1 MPTVDTADY
10 TLKVAFNEMV
20 AGVFTLASP
29 LDGTDVLSD
38 TGLFDGTF
46 DDVSDDIDGSTP
58 VQVVFGTDSLAGK
71 TQAGN
76 LTAYLARVDDPG
88 FWNPNNPDSPLNA
101 ENPGFVPMRPV
112 LYTAT
117 HDGPEISP
125 LTISGNEVTD
135 ASRALALTL
144 PVNATG
150 KMCDGRTNDSSFG
163 IRRAAT
169 NLFPQGQCDSV
180 GSGPQKWNSS
190 TSGVVASV
198 DAAVAAPFSPWSVK
212 YVFDGTV
219 ASQSAGPRSA
229 AGQAAAAGT
238 FACGSVWFNGV
249 PGAAYTAN
257 MRWGQTDATSIDGAS
272 TAFNAQTGRW
282 FTYTDPLTGRVWE
295 LVIPPAVAV
304 AAGKTGDYVQLL
316 VRVPSGVTRAET
328 VHLAHAMIE
337 KGQTVV
343 APYVATSGGATATHA
358 VGRVQA
364 PASLLNATQGWV
376 AMRVR
381 VGWPSATGA
390 GTTDPEFFA
399 WKDSALSGVRL
410 YWSNASKRFEG
421 TRYNG
426 AIVVGALATPT
437 FNAGDIVTLVFAWTA
452 TTVAVSING
461 GAFISAANSPAPT
474 LAANTFDIGQS
485 PNDLGNR
492 VIDGDV
498 LAFACGTGPLTNS
511 DVAAIAALMASGD
524 PRSSALP
531 ASAGCTMSWA
541 ANTANYRVANYE
553 WPLFRGYIRRAS
565 WRLSTRTC
573 ELYCEDFL
581 LWASRVKPVIA
592 STGPTTV
599 GAVIETLFLAV
610 DPTCT
615 PRCDV
620 GKEIDDFSADGTVSV
635 TQLISDLLAGDRGT
649 VFVDLDGTP
658 VYEQHDTPLA
668 RHVLATLTVTEQA
681 SDVESGIDLDDIGT
695 RAAVSNPDTEESWTS
710 IDETAEKRFGQGDI
724 DEVSSGYVK
733 FGQALADDLVYEGV
747 NGRPPITVTVANADG
762 DTLEQI
768 LSTPL
773 QTVFA
778 LNDDFGGTNV
788 PAAIV
793 QQITHTVSTGLH
805 ECAYLMTKRPARAF
819 SLDSALDGPDVLR
832 Y

>member
-46 DDVSDDIDGSTP
+46 DDVSLDIDGGAP

-88 FWNPNNPDSPLNA
+88 FWNPNNPASLLNA

-117 HDGPEISP
+117 HDGPEDSP
-125 LTISGNEVTD
+125 LTVSGNEVTD

-144 PVNATG
+144 PVNASG
-150 KMCDGRTNDSSFG
+150 QMCDGRLNDGSFG

-169 NLFPQGQCDSV
+169 NGFRHGQCDAATSP
-180 GSGPQKWNSS
+180 GWNTS
-190 TSGVVASV
+190 TTGVVASV
-198 DAAVAAPFSPWSVK
+198 DASTPAPFSPQSIK
-212 YVFDGTV
+212 YVMDGT
-219 ASQSAGPRSA
+219 ASSQSIQARTNAGL
-229 AGQAAAAGT
+229 AAAAGT
-238 FACGSVWFNGV
+238 VGVGSIYFKGV
-249 PGAAYTAN
+249 AGATYTTN
-257 MRWGQTDATSIDGAS
+257 MRWNNTDATTNDAGSLTF
-272 TAFNAQTGRW
+272 TATGDW
-282 FTYTDPLTGRVWE
+282 QLLT
-295 LVIPPAVAV
+295 PPIFPVP
-304 AAGKTGDYVQLL
+304 AGKTGDFLSII
-316 VRVPSGVTRAET
+316 VRIPGGTTRAET
-328 VHLAHAMIE
+328 VHAAHPMLE
-337 KGQTVV
+337 TGQSVV

-358 VGRVQA
+358 AGRVQA
-364 PASLLNATQGWV
+364 PASLLDETQGWV

-381 VGWPSATGA
+381 MGYACDAALTQNNV
-390 GTTDPEFFA
+390 FFE
-399 WKDSALSGVRL
+399 WQDSANERIVLDYVR
-410 YWSNASKRFEG
+410 
-421 TRYNG
+421 
-426 AIVVGALATPT
+426 TPT
-437 FNAGDIVTLVFAWTA
+437 KQWRLARVHGGTFQPVTSAVQTFAAGDLVTLVAAWDA
-452 TTVAVSING
+452 GTVKVSVNG
-461 GAFISAANSPAPT
+461 GAFISAGAALTPT
-474 LAANTFDIGQS
+474 LAAALFDIGS
-485 PNDLGNR
+485 AGAASL
-492 VIDGDV
+492 VMDGDV
-498 LAFACGTGPLTNS
+498 LAFAGGTGPLTNA
-511 DVAAIAALMASGD
+511 DAATISALLAAGD
-524 PRSSALP
+524 PRPSALP
-531 ASAGCTMSWA
+531 ASADCTMTWA
-541 ANTANYRVANYE
+541 ANVPSYRVANYE
-553 WPLFRGYIRRAS
+553 WPLFRGYIRRAT
-565 WRLSTRTC
+565 WRASTRTC

-581 LWASRVKPVIA
+581 LWASRVKPVIP

-620 GKEIDDFSADGTVSV
+620 GKEIDDFSADGTASV
-635 TQLISDLLAGDRGT
+635 TQLITDLLAADRGT

-668 RHVLATLTVTEQA
+668 RHVLTTLTVTEQA

-695 RAAVSNPDTEESWTS
+695 RAAVSNPDTDESWTS
-710 IDETAEKRFGQGDI
+710 IDEIAEKRFGQGDI

-747 NGRPPITVTVANADG
+747 NGRPPITVTVANVDG

-778 LNDDFGGTNV
+778 LDDDFGGTNV

-805 ECAYLMTKRPARAF
+805 ECAYLMTKRPVRAF
-819 SLDSALDGPDVLR
+819 SLDSALDGPDPLR